1 MRESP
6 HEIKLQHL
14 NLLTK
19 LGKMKKTVYRRLSI
33 KDFDAVLLKKLTRE
47 GRVII
52 SYQQEID
59 KDAYKREVLDYVQTI
74 REFASEKWQKEIDGL
89 WQAIVDAS
97 CFEECLKMK
106 NGMQAGSMNRYSV
119 TNIVCRLLNA
129 GVYRQDVS
137 MLSLHLKLEG
147 IEKKNKYYKSAGN
160 YDLNREAKAFMR
172 KLLQKV

>member
-1 MRESP
+1 MK
-6 HEIKLQHL
+6 IKKACLKRVQP
-14 NLLTK
+14 
-19 LGKMKKTVYRRLSI
+19 
-33 KDFDAVLLKKLTRE
+33 KDFDAVLLERLCRE
-47 GRVII
+47 GKLFVYLEPEKNTNMFRHEVLN
-52 SYQQEID
+52 YVQEI
-59 KDAYKREVLDYVQTI
+59 KD
-74 REFASEKWQKEIDGL
+74 FATEEWRKKIDNL
-89 WQAIVDAS
+89 WNIIVEEP
-97 CFEECLKMK
+97 CFQECLMMK
-106 NGMQAGSMNRYSV
+106 NGIQAGHMNRYCV